1 MKLGKWYNIVY
12 EAQGNKINFWL
23 LPLKVDSSQQVAG
36 GGHSVTVIKVPTGGL
51 STNIFSP
58 EFISAYGKR
67 KKKPIDIKVNYR
79 TARNAIK
86 AIF

>member
-1 MKLGKWYNIVY
+1 MKLGQWYNIVY
-12 EAQGNKINFWL
+12 EAQGEEINFWL
-23 LPLKVDSSQQVAG
+23 LPLKDVPLGNA
-36 GGHSVTVIKVPTGGL
+36 TVIKTPKGGL
-51 STNIFSP
+51 SNDIYTSA
-58 EFISAYGKR
+58 FIDTYGKR